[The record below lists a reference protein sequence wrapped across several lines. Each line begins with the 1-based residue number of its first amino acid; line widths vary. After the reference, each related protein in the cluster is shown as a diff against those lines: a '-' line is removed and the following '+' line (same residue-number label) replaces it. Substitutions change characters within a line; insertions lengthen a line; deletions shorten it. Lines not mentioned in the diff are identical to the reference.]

1 MFDLDPAPIIP
12 GDVLLTR
19 PGTEERHKVR
29 FLFRHRTKRAVAALV
44 GRDDWTD
51 LQKLGDIIEGCEGVT
66 HKGEPVPYSAD
77 ALATLLD
84 NFGPA
89 ALEIWDAYETIIRTG
104 RSGNS

>member
-19 PGTEERHKVR
+19 PGTEDKAKVR
-29 FLFRHRTKRAVAALV
+29 FFFRHRAKRYVAALV

-51 LQKLGDIIEGCEGVT
+51 QQKLQDIIEGWEGIT
-66 HKGEPVPYSAD
+66 HKGEPVPYSSE

-104 RSGNS
+104 RLGN